1 MFPNGAVFDF
11 VITDEKIKIII
22 TATEVTP
29 AMTAYIMLI
38 DEDGKVLD
46 FSEHSVPAL
55 LAVGQKE
62 EFEINYARMDLVAY
76 VQATVQDKKPNEDSG
91 WTAHGQIIADV
102 RTADTTNDKTTVA
115 EKITV
120 VREGDNGQ
128 T

>member
-1 MFPNGAVFDF
+1 
-11 VITDEKIKIII
+11 
-22 TATEVTP
+22 
-29 AMTAYIMLI
+29 
-38 DEDGKVLD
+38 
-46 FSEHSVPAL
+46 
-55 LAVGQKE
+55 
-62 EFEINYARMDLVAY
+62 MDLVAY